1 MADLLPWINVGAAY
15 RRLTG
20 DTSRGDEDIL
30 PWISKDGGARDFKYS
45 SPSFGTVS
53 FQGDVNPGW
62 VDNGKGGYS
71 QVSTQALTPV
81 ETPVNDTRITTPTID
96 PYAAMRA
103 QQGREAQGIKDRIL
117 GRGGEIDAI
126 LTDILS
132 RVDSLVAD
140 RKNKRQ
146 GQYDTDSAALI
157 DSLNAAIPEIQKA
170 FASLGLSSST
180 FVGDR
185 VDNTNQEYK
194 KSQSTVDQQFNDD
207 VAGYGAWADAERANA
222 RASADKARN
231 DLNFVR
237 DAGATADNLSR
248 FQESERSFNNA
259 LTDFGAQKGKY
270 TTSGDALKS
279 LESVGKDFDFS
290 KVLDSFGALAASS
303 ANTGTGGGAAGV
315 VADTIKGLGDKAKK
329 KLSEVQV
336 NNPVGAAAS

>member
-1 MADLLPWINVGAAY
+1 MPWGLDLIPGVNVGAGF
-15 RRLTG
+15 RQLFG
-20 DTSRGDEDIL
+20 GQDEDVL
-30 PWISKDGGARDFKYS
+30 EGISTGNKSRPGQMHISAI
-45 SPSFGTVS
+45 P
-53 FQGDVNPGW
+53 DVGVRKSASNPTG
-62 VDNGKGGYS
+62 
-71 QVSTQALTPV
+71 QEQPTIQALTPS
-81 ETPVNDTRITTPTID
+81 PIIDTGGGGGGSVQVD
-96 PYAAMRA
+96 PYVLMRA

-117 GRGGEIDAI
+117 GRGNEIDSI
-126 LTDILS
+126 LGDILG
-132 RVDSLVAD
+132 RVDSLLAD

-194 KSQSTVDQQFNDD
+194 KSQDAVDTTFNNDL
-207 VAGYGAWADAERANA
+207 AGYGSWAEGEKSNA

-259 LTDFGAQKGKY
+259 LTDFGAQRGQY
-270 TTSGDALKS
+270 TTSGDALKR
-279 LESVGKDFDFS
+279 LEGIGSDYDFS

-315 VADTIKGLGDKAKK
+315 VADTIKGLGDKTKK
-329 KLSEVQV
+329 KLTEVQV
-336 NNPVGAAAS
+336 NNPVGASAS

>member
-1 MADLLPWINVGAAY
+1 MDFWAAIRKAFGDQSADVI
-15 RRLTG
+15 
-20 DTSRGDEDIL
+20 
-30 PWISKDGGARDFKYS
+30 
-45 SPSFGTVS
+45 PSVNYKQLNNSLEPNAGLKVS
-53 FQGDVNPGW
+53 NDSNPYIEESEKLW
-62 VDNGKGGYS
+62 KP
-71 QVSTQALTPV
+71 TAL
-81 ETPVNDTRITTPTID
+81 ELANDTKITPIVPTVD

-103 QQGREAQGIKDRIL
+103 AQGKEAQGIKDRIL
-117 GRGGEIDAI
+117 GRGGEIDSI
-126 LTDILS
+126 LNDILG

-140 RKNKRQ
+140 RKTKRQ

-180 FVGDR
+180 FVDKRVGD
-185 VDNTNQEYK
+185 TEGEYK
-194 KSQSTVDQQFNDD
+194 KSQATVDQQFDDD

-259 LTDFGAQKGKY
+259 LTDFGAQRGKY

-279 LESVGKDFDFS
+279 LENVGKDFDFS

>member
-1 MADLLPWINVGAAY
+1 MPWGFDLIPGVNVGAGF
-15 RRLTG
+15 RQLFGGT
-20 DTSRGDEDIL
+20 DEDVL
-30 PWISKDGGARDFKYS
+30 EGISTAKQGRPAQLHLSAIPDVAVRKTAANPTGTE
-45 SPSFGTVS
+45 FGEQLTS
-53 FQGDVNPGW
+53 
-62 VDNGKGGYS
+62 
-71 QVSTQALTPV
+71 LTP
-81 ETPVNDTRITTPTID
+81 EPLPLPTGNNGGGLQVD
-96 PYAAMRA
+96 PYVAMRA
-103 QQGREAQGIKDRIL
+103 AQGREAQGIKDRIL

-126 LTDILS
+126 LGDIMGKI
-132 RVDSLVAD
+132 DTLVAD

-146 GQYDTDSAALI
+146 GQFDSDSAALI

-194 KSQSTVDQQFNDD
+194 KSQATVEQQFNDD
-207 VAGYGAWADAERANA
+207 VANYGAWGDSERANA

-237 DAGATADNLSR
+237 NAEASADNLGR
-248 FQESERSFNNA
+248 FQETERSFGNA
-259 LTDFGAQKGKY
+259 LTDFGAQRGKY
-270 TTSGDALKS
+270 TTSGDALKA
-279 LESVGKDFDFS
+279 LEGVGADYDFS
-290 KVLDSFGALAASS
+290 KIMDSFGALAASS

-329 KLSEVQV
+329 KLTEVQT